1 MMKLDMV
8 AALPGK
14 NVNGTIDSLV
24 IDRGR
29 ALDYMFSYR
38 CKRLKTDVSEAYP
51 VTSLL
56 IVTSE

>member
-8 AALPGK
+8 AALPEK
-14 NVNGTIDSLV
+14 NVNGTIASLV

-29 ALDYMFSYR
+29 ALDYLLSYR
-38 CKRLKTDVSEAYP
+38 CKRLKTDTFEAYP

>member
-8 AALPGK
+8 ATLPGK

-29 ALDYMFSYR
+29 ALDYLLSYR
-38 CKRLKTDVSEAYP
+38 CKRLKTDASEAYP